1 MKYIPLSS
9 LQNPYPTISN
19 YRNEDNSV
27 SIDGFYEENSLNIP
41 VSDFRQLV
49 VIPGTSFR
57 FIVKTDEGGLY
68 TSDSFYNDLVR
79 AKESKNP
86 YFINTALNPKTF
98 VQISISQLKQTFDER
113 IIKEREWQVNCVFNN
128 IFEGNGSLNIQRF
141 GEYIDWVVSKPEIGD
156 IIDNGILPSSEISR
170 FEIDEFIITDTGES
184 DDEEPNG
191 GNTSEGGNS
200 GGNTPGGGNSGGN
213 SSPLPEEMAGG
224 STPSGEGE
232 QGNLPSGGNQ
242 GNRDPFVNPGGNPEE
257 DIANEYTTRYRN
269 TNREL

>member
-9 LQNPYPTISN
+9 LQNSYPTISK

-41 VSDFRQLV
+41 VSDFTQLV
-49 VIPGTSFR
+49 VIPETSFR

-141 GEYIDWVVSKPEIGD
+141 GEYIDWVVSKPEISD
-156 IIDNGILPSSEISR
+156 IIDNGILKSSKISR
-170 FEIDEFIITDTGES
+170 FEIDEFIISDTGDDDDSSEES
-184 DDEEPNG
+184 SS
-191 GNTSEGGNS
+191 TEG
-200 GGNTPGGGNSGGN
+200 
-213 SSPLPEEMAGG
+213 GG
-224 STPSGEGE
+224 STTGGGSTGGGPVGGEGE
-232 QGNLPSGGNQ
+232 QGNPI
-242 GNRDPFVNPGGNPEE
+242 PGGGGEPSFPQPGGGGVPGEGNP
-257 DIANEYTTRYRN
+257 RN
-269 TNREL
+269 PDREL